1 MSGSPLIKL
10 AADEMVARLRT
21 TIAARERVDIADT
34 AARRAAVL
42 VPLVASDDG
51 LGILLCLRTADVW
64 DHKSEVC
71 FPGGSIEQR
80 DDGPVEA
87 ALRELHEELGIDRS
101 SVETLGLLD
110 DVAINVSGYVI
121 TPVLGYLPVVPPLN
135 PDPSEVERAFIVPLE
150 YLLQP
155 DIEQTEIT
163 EIAGVAKPRYFYS
176 FDAMRIWGATGR
188 IVHALLDVLR
198 ADRLKE
204 IVE

>member
-1 MSGSPLIKL
+1 
-10 AADEMVARLRT
+10 MVARLRT
-21 TIAARERVDIADT
+21 TIAARERIEIADT

-80 DDGPVEA
+80 DGGPVEA

-101 SVETLGLLD
+101 SVEIVGFLD
-110 DVAINVSGYVI
+110 DVATNVSGYVI
-121 TPVLGYLPVVPPLN
+121 TPVLGYLAAVPPLN

-150 YLLQP
+150 YLLRF
-155 DIEQTEIT
+155 D
-163 EIAGVAKPRYFYS
+163 AVRYDYT

-188 IVHALLDVLR
+188 IVHTLLEVLR
-198 ADRLKE
+198 TDRLKE
-204 IVE
+204 VVE